1 MWAQQR
7 REARLSR
14 RRERERRN
22 RALESAEEREAWS
35 LARRRVRDRA
45 RRAAQSTAQ
54 REEALQRRRERF
66 TRETSE
72 ESAVISPDSDDTQC
86 VRCRHDKHVPKVYSS
101 NNMNP
106 GPVPPELQV
115 C

>member
-1 MWAQQR
+1 MDAQQR

-22 RALESAEEREAWS
+22 RALESAEEREAR

-45 RRAAQSTAQ
+45 PRAAQSTVSAQ
-54 REEALQRRRERF
+54 REEALQRRRERL

-72 ESAVISPDSDDTQC
+72 ESAVGHNTVYDGSFTLLHFRNISL
-86 VRCRHDKHVPKVYSS
+86 V
-101 NNMNP
+101 
-106 GPVPPELQV
+106 
-115 C
+115 